1 MQVRG
6 RFAKPIKD
14 ELWDDTKLVLG
25 WNADEAEMEKPKNN
39 GGKRSFSQASVS
51 KTWEGGNESQLS

>member
-6 RFAKPIKD
+6 RFAKPIKY
-14 ELWDDTKLVLG
+14 ELWDGTKSVLG